1 VHLFSKNQQLVSE
14 LSSYVTCEM
23 EGEGNFSQVALPLF
37 DGKGYDL
44 WSVRM
49 QSYLEGLDVWD
60 AVEENYIVQPLPVN
74 PTMAQIKNHK

>member
-1 VHLFSKNQQLVSE
+1 MHLFSKNQQLVSE
-14 LSSYVTCEM
+14 LSSYETCEM